1 MAAPGISCDQ
11 AEIPA
16 EMIAIIGIPG
26 IKSNGPLQACD
37 LRSFVEQR
45 SNKKSPRQQNVEHT
59 ERYGSADDC
68 SFSPSRVEGYFHV
81 VQAVQQETLAKIQG

>member
-1 MAAPGISCDQ
+1 MGIKLHGGAERLDSRAGISCNQ
-11 AEIPA
+11 AEISA

-45 SNKKSPRQQNVEHT
+45 SKKKSPCQQDVEQT
-59 ERYGSADDC
+59 ERYGSADDWL
-68 SFSPSRVEGYFHV
+68 FS
-81 VQAVQQETLAKIQG
+81 AKQN